1 MRCHINYL
9 LEEQIPMVNSKQC
22 VFLKQ
27 KARLK
32 PKDSGVPNQ
41 LKNLKSVE
49 IEMRMGLKPSNDA

>member
-1 MRCHINYL
+1 MSCHINYL
-9 LEEQIPMVNSKQC
+9 LEEQIPMVNTKQS

-32 PKDSGVPNQ
+32 PKNSAVPNQ
-41 LKNLKSVE
+41 LKNLKSIE